1 MSETAI
7 LLKGCLPA
15 YISWETYE
23 RNLEQ
28 GAANRSAHQGI
39 PRGGSALLAGLV
51 ICRRCGQRM
60 AALFRMA
67 GASSATA
74 ALVWR

>member
-7 LLKGCLPA
+7 LLKGRLPA

-23 RNLEQ
+23 RNLDQ
-28 GAANRSAHQGI
+28 VAANRSAHQGI

-51 ICRRCGQRM
+51 ICGRCGQRM
-60 AALFRMA
+60 AAPTRMA
-67 GASSATA
+67 GVSSATA